1 MARLNALITQVQ
13 LKARNDRRL
22 AVLLGSLATG
32 TITTNDF
39 KEFQTLVGR
48 LLYLSEFT
56 GYKWQS
62 EVVSRALTRD
72 GLLEIARQ
80 SKDGA
85 SVLTERIASTL
96 EKRPE
101 LGQVIRESVL
111 GQSAVNEHVGLGQ
124 IVSAEEAGL
133 GFKTWLHLG
142 IGKEDREHHAV
153 LDGLTIPKD
162 EKFTLGNGVEVD
174 CPHDWNSAGP
184 EEWMWCGC
192 QVIYTNSK

>member
-1 MARLNALITQVQ
+1 MITQVQ

-32 TITTNDF
+32 TITTTDF
-39 KEFQTLVGR
+39 KEFQTLVGT

-62 EVVSRALTRD
+62 GVINRAITRD
-72 GLLEIARQ
+72 GLLEIATQ
-80 SKDGA
+80 SKEGA
-85 SVLTERIASTL
+85 AVLTERIAATL

-124 IVSAEEAGL
+124 LVSAEEAGL
-133 GFKTWLHLG
+133 NYKTWLHLG
-142 IGKEDREHHAV
+142 SGKEDRPDHLA
-153 LDGLTIPKD
+153 LDGLTLPKD
-162 EKFTLGNGVEVD
+162 ELFMLGDGTEVTA
-174 CPHDWNSAGP
+174 PHDYSNGGP
-184 EEWMWCGC
+184 EHFMWCGC
-192 QVIYTNSK
+192 QVIYTNAR

>member
-62 EVVSRALTRD
+62 EVVSRTLTRD

-85 SVLTERIASTL
+85 TVLTERIASTL

-124 IVSAEEAGL
+124 VISADEAGL
-133 GFKTWLHLG
+133 KYKTWLHLG
-142 IGKEDREHHAV
+142 SGKEDRLDHVA

-162 EKFTLGNGVEVD
+162 EFFVLGDGTEVTA
-174 CPHDWNSAGP
+174 PHDYNNGGP
-184 EEWMWCGC
+184 EHFMWCGC
-192 QVIYTNSK
+192 QVIYTNSR